1 MIMSKSGFTRYID
14 QVLAADEPKLFDAKV
29 HWAIFIKPAL
39 SLLVFFVLAAS
50 FGMTHL
56 PSLVKNVRYTEE
68 VIVTKTSKILS
79 QNGAETVV
87 PSTEPEPKLERN
99 EGPAGTQ
106 IVTRPGHGG
115 FTIPFMIILAVSFF
129 SGVGGMIHALIYY
142 YNSDFVLTDRRVLS
156 KFGLLSRT
164 TSEQRLSKIESI
176 HVHQSI
182 LGRLLGYGSL
192 TVTGT
197 GSSTTQFSPMKD
209 PLACKRAI
217 EAELDRIRA

>member
-1 MIMSKSGFTRYID
+1 MSKSGFTRYID

-39 SLLVFFVLAAS
+39 SLLVFLVLAVS
-50 FGMTHL
+50 LGMTHL

-87 PSTEPEPKLERN
+87 PSTKPEPRLERV
-99 EGPAGTQ
+99 EVPAGTQ
-106 IVTRPGHGG
+106 NVTKSGHGG
-115 FTIPFMIILAVSFF
+115 FTIPFMIFMLVTFF
-129 SGVGGMIHALIYY
+129 SGVLGMINALIYY

-197 GSSTTQFSPMKD
+197 GSSTTQFSPMAD

>member
-1 MIMSKSGFTRYID
+1 MSNSGFKRYID

-39 SLLVFFVLAAS
+39 SLLVFLVLAIS

-56 PSLVKNVRYTEE
+56 PSFFKNMNHTQDVVVSTA
-68 VIVTKTSKILS
+68 SMILS
-79 QNGAETVV
+79 QNGDENVV
-87 PSTEPEPKLERN
+87 PSTAPEPKLERHD
-99 EGPAGTQ
+99 GPIGTKYA
-106 IVTRPGHGG
+106 TRSDHG
-115 FTIPFMIILAVSFF
+115 PFMPIYTIFMFVTFF
-129 SGVGGMIHALIYY
+129 SGVVGMIKAVIYY
-142 YNSDFVLTDRRVLS
+142 FTSDFVLTDRRVLS
-156 KFGLLSRT
+156 KFGFLSRT

-182 LGRLLGYGSL
+182 LGRILGYGRL

-197 GSSTTQFSPMKD
+197 GSSTTTFSPMKD
-209 PLACKRAI
+209 PLSCKRAI

>member
-1 MIMSKSGFTRYID
+1 MIMSNSGFKRYID
-14 QVLAADEPKLFDAKV
+14 QVLAADEPVLFDAKV

-39 SLLVFFVLAAS
+39 SLLVFLVLAIS
-50 FGMTHL
+50 FGVTHI
-56 PSLVKNVRYTEE
+56 PSLIKNVRYTEE
-68 VIVTKTSKILS
+68 VIVTKTSKILT

-87 PSTEPEPKLERN
+87 PSTEPEPKIERN
-99 EGPAGTQ
+99 DGPAGTKY
-106 IVTRPGHGG
+106 VTRSGHGSFTPF
-115 FTIPFMIILAVSFF
+115 FTIFMVVTFF
-129 SGVGGMIHALIYY
+129 SGVVGMVNAAIYY
-142 YNSDFVLTDRRVLS
+142 FNSDFVLTDRRVLS

-164 TSEQRLSKIESI
+164 TSEQRLSKVESI

-182 LGRLLGYGSL
+182 VGRILGYGRL

-197 GSSTTQFSPMKD
+197 GSSTTQFSPMAD